1 MRMVG
6 SSAGARRISGALAA
20 ALLSVLLGVSAALAV
35 PGPQVTADGD
45 AAATTGTAKLRN
57 GLERLLADPSLLDD
71 RLADLVAGYQ
81 PGEIPAFALLKVPN
95 DDARLTAL
103 RQSGARILRSY
114 RSVPLVALAALPDEI
129 RSVAALS
136 WVRWLVPI
144 EVTSLLQHEAEVD
157 QSDPPIG
164 TAIDMGVPALWD
176 QGVTGEGIRIAILD
190 TGMDLVHP
198 DLDDLDFRHWGNP
211 PNLPTVS
218 APKVVDARNFN
229 GGCAP
234 AAGGFDAHGHGTHVA
249 GIAAGTGEGD
259 PTTTADDGRHM
270 GIAPGAELA
279 VAKVLTDAGAGINSD
294 LIAALEWAA
303 MPAGSGPITCPSVGA
318 HVVNTSLGSE
328 SRPLRLNTGHDIDM
342 VSYVL
347 DRLAGTYGTVFVSA
361 AGNSGP
367 YLGSVLE
374 APGGAAQAVSV
385 GATGKD
391 WDVNHDATAS
401 GDTCAGYQHPQVTC
415 PEDAPGTQ
423 RRSLSVFSSRGHIEG
438 RYLKPNLVA
447 PGYNIVSAQSSH
459 GLALAQNDLNIGTRD
474 DPFYATATGTS
485 MASPATA
492 GAAALLLDGYRD
504 RHDRLPQGPSG
515 VPGVKARSY
524 ALVRAALMNTAAPA
538 LHESRWILSADS
550 GTAGDAAQC
559 PVTPDPLLPIVCDFA
574 DILTGGFLGSLVL
587 SDVRNGPA
595 DPFVG
600 LLGEGAGRI
609 RPPEALRALRD
620 GVVIYRAAHR
630 ARAATAPGN
639 QEFQGSWQAGALTPG
654 IAESDPFVLK
664 AAPGSAATRA
674 TFRFDPGQPSDSTR
688 AIPISGVGAWTVGLP
703 GATSVPAG
711 GSSAVSFSVMAPKG
725 TPAGI
730 YTGTVVVSLDNGQVL
745 RVPLL
750 ATVPLRDAKLVEG
763 DAPGARAR
771 IVSQKDVYAR
781 GDTTWPSL
789 VGAANGAASDW
800 LVYLVE
806 MPEGATRAR
815 FTVWDAA
822 AGDETYDL
830 YLYDRGFDLEASTHP
845 FAAPGMTDKSANDG
859 RGPTTAAEPG
869 VLEVEVVPGLYRI
882 AVNRARVGTVDPI
895 KGDFG
900 AFVLTMD
907 SIGQP

>member
-1 MRMVG
+1 
-6 SSAGARRISGALAA
+6 
-20 ALLSVLLGVSAALAV
+20 
-35 PGPQVTADGD
+35 
-45 AAATTGTAKLRN
+45 
-57 GLERLLADPSLLDD
+57 
-71 RLADLVAGYQ
+71 
-81 PGEIPAFALLKVPN
+81 
-95 DDARLTAL
+95 
-103 RQSGARILRSY
+103 
-114 RSVPLVALAALPDEI
+114 
-129 RSVAALS
+129 
-136 WVRWLVPI
+136 
-144 EVTSLLQHEAEVD
+144 
-157 QSDPPIG
+157 
-164 TAIDMGVPALWD
+164 
-176 QGVTGEGIRIAILD
+176 
-190 TGMDLVHP
+190 MDLLHP
-198 DLDDLDFRHWGNP
+198 DLDDLDFRHWGNL
-211 PNLPTVS
+211 PNQPTLN

-259 PTTTADDGRHM
+259 PTTAADDGRHM
-270 GIAPGAELA
+270 GIAPDAELA

-303 MPAGSGPITCPSVGA
+303 MPAGSGPLGCPSVGA

-328 SRPLRLNTGHDIDM
+328 SRPLRLNSGHDIDM

-374 APGGAAQAVSV
+374 APGGASQAISV
-385 GATGKD
+385 GATAKD

-401 GDTCAGYQHPQVTC
+401 GDTCAGYRHPQVTC
-415 PEDAPGTQ
+415 PEEAPGTQ
-423 RRSLSVFSSRGHIEG
+423 RRSLSVFSSRGHMEG

-474 DPFYATATGTS
+474 DPLYATATGTS

-504 RHDRLPQGPSG
+504 RHGRLPQGPSG
-515 VPGVKARSY
+515 LPGVKARSY
-524 ALVRAALMNTAAPA
+524 VLVRAALMNTATPA

-550 GTAGDAAQC
+550 GTAGDAADC

-587 SDVRNGPA
+587 QDVRNGPA

-600 LLGEGAGRI
+600 PLAEGAGRI
-609 RPPEALRALRD
+609 RPATALRALRD

-630 ARAATAPGN
+630 ATAATAPRD
-639 QEFQGSWQAGALTPG
+639 QELQGSWHAGALTPG

-664 AAPGSAATRA
+664 AAPGSAATQA
-674 TFRFDPGQPSDSTR
+674 TFRFEPGQPSDSTS
-688 AIPISGVGAWTVGLP
+688 AVPTSGAGAWSVRLP
-703 GATSVPAG
+703 GPTVVAAG
-711 GSSAVSFSVMAPKG
+711 GSAGVTFSISAPKG

-730 YTGTVVVSLDNGQVL
+730 YTGSVVIRLNNGQVL

-750 ATVPLRDAKLVEG
+750 ATVPLRDGNVAEG
-763 DAPGARAR
+763 NSPGPRAR
-771 IVSQKDVYAR
+771 IVSENDVYAR

-800 LVYLVE
+800 LVYPVE
-806 MPEGATRAR
+806 MPEGAARAR

-830 YLYDRGFDLEASTHP
+830 YLYDHGFDLIASTHP
-845 FAAPGMTDKSANDG
+845 FLAPGVTDTAANDA
-859 RGPTTAAEPG
+859 RGPTSEGAPG
-869 VLEVEVVPGLYRI
+869 VLDVEGIEPGLYRI
-882 AVNRARVGTVDPI
+882 VVNRARVGTVDPI

-900 AFVLTMD
+900 AFVMTLD
-907 SIGQP
+907 SIAEP